1 MFKTPALVLPTL
13 VATQFTLASAR
24 MGKHGQSRQLQRA
37 AYAPIPG
44 RLAPPARLW
53 DTRCGRGYRCVTGT
67 SPGVHDRRHSR
78 TAAVMSSQNFHSQD
92 VASADGMT
100 PERRDALAS

>member
-37 AYAPIPG
+37 ASAANLCADPWEAGSTGAALGYQVWPWVPLCH
-44 RLAPPARLW
+44 RDKSRCAR
-53 DTRCGRGYRCVTGT
+53 
-67 SPGVHDRRHSR
+67 
-78 TAAVMSSQNFHSQD
+78 
-92 VASADGMT
+92 
-100 PERRDALAS
+100 